1 MNKKFTEKTAAAACN
16 RLLKSIRKNQ
26 PKREKFHTAWIDAAG
41 RQCVCDGYRAYR
53 LNARLDAVE
62 TTPGQIPMDLDKI
75 FAPLDAG
82 KVEEIPAPD
91 ADAVRLETI
100 HGKNAGKYGTFDFGP
115 GLPAF
120 NAEYL
125 QEILRLFPGAKWY
138 FEADE
143 KRRMCSPAFIVHEAG
158 TACVCPVRKK
168 PDAAADPQPVEKP
181 APAPVSEEKE
191 KSKTPGNSFGPY
203 AFFIYARFPGDT
215 RFYLADLSGGA
226 YKVTKF
232 HAPRYKEQDAP
243 ALMEA
248 LDRTAALNPGASFQ
262 LRKLDGKTVVYNA
275 VPTFSPEEFAESC
288 AA

>member
-1 MNKKFTEKTAAAACN
+1 MNRKFTEKTAAAACN

-62 TTPGQIPMDLDKI
+62 TTPDQIPMDLDKI

-100 HGKNAGKYGTFDFGP
+100 HGKNAGKYGTFDFGS

-138 FEADE
+138 LEQDE
-143 KRRMCSPAFIVHEAG
+143 NRRLCSPAFIVHEAG
-158 TACVCPVRKK
+158 SACICPVRKK
-168 PDAAADPQPVEKP
+168 ENAAADPQPVEEKP
-181 APAPVSEEKE
+181 NPKRKPETKPDEE
-191 KSKTPGNSFGPY
+191 TL
-203 AFFIYARFPGDT
+203 FFFYARFPGEKKF
-215 RFYLADLSGGA
+215 RLLDLSSGA
-226 YKVTKF
+226 TVTNKL
-232 HAPRYKEQDAP
+232 HASCLPGFDIGKLKQIVDH
-243 ALMEA
+243 L
-248 LDRTAALNPGASFQ
+248 AAMNPGTVFQ
-262 LRKLDGKTVVYNA
+262 IRKDGARAGYYTA
-275 VPTFSPEEFAESC
+275 IPTFTPEEFAESR

>member
-100 HGKNAGKYGTFDFGP
+100 HGKNAGKYGTFDFGS

-138 FEADE
+138 LEQDE
-143 KRRMCSPAFIVHEAG
+143 NRRLCSPAFIVHEAG
-158 TACVCPVRKK
+158 SACICPVRKDVVKK
-168 PDAAADPQPVEKP
+168 PQPKQKPEPQPVE
-181 APAPVSEEKE
+181 E
-191 KSKTPGNSFGPY
+191 TLFFFY
-203 AFFIYARFPGDT
+203 AKFPGEKK
-215 RFYLADLSGGA
+215 FCLLNLSNG
-226 YKVTKF
+226 
-232 HAPRYKEQDAP
+232 
-243 ALMEA
+243 
-248 LDRTAALNPGASFQ
+248 TAAKNKIHASCLPGVDMEKLKQIVDHLAAMNPGTVFQ
-262 LRKLDGKTVVYNA
+262 IRKDGARTGYYTG
-275 VPTFSPEEFAESC
+275 VPTFTPEEFAESR